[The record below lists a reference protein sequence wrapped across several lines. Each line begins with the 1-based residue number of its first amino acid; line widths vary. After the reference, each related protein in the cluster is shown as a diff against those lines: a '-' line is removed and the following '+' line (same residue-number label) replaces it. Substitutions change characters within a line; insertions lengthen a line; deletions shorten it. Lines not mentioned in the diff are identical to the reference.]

1 MSPWFG
7 KRHDAT
13 RFLILFPG
21 RTGSSWLVDGLSRHP
36 AICVEGEVL
45 VGRSAAAQEKIYK
58 RILGAG
64 SGPRASGFK
73 TKLKDVADPES
84 LRRCVRENNV
94 VVISMQRA
102 DLLRLALSRI
112 NARRLYE
119 ATGAWNVRDGA
130 KPMGDGEVSAEELAK
145 ALSDC
150 RSDVRSLEEFV
161 GSLGVEPHVIE
172 YADIIDSPESV
183 LAKAQNWIGV
193 EAMSLLS
200 SVVKNTNENL
210 AHAVSNFAELRDEMS
225 GGTWGPVFDVDPFKE
240 GCSSRER

>member
-36 AICVEGEVL
+36 DICVEGEIL
-45 VGRSAAAQEKIYK
+45 VGQSAAAQEKIFK
-58 RILGAG
+58 RLLRAG
-64 SGPRASGFK
+64 SSPRASGFK

-119 ATGAWNVRDGA
+119 ATGAWNVRAGA
-130 KPMGDGEVSAEELAK
+130 KPMGDGEVSAEELSK

-150 RSDVRSLEEFV
+150 QSDVRTLGEFID
-161 GSLGVEPHVIE
+161 SLGVEPHVIE
-172 YADIIDSPESV
+172 YADIINAPESV
-183 LAKAQNWIGV
+183 LTMVQDWIGV
-193 EAMSLLS
+193 EARSLLP
-200 SVVKNTNENL
+200 SVVKNTNQDL
-210 AHAVSNFAELRDEMS
+210 TDAVPNFTELRNEMA
-225 GGTWGPVFDVDPFKE
+225 GGTWGSVFDVDTVKE